1 MPVLYIIFFSRGSP
15 TPLPPFPCP
24 RPRRPRSLGDFQQH
38 LGRGSLGGFELPN
51 EDSCDFS
58 GNGNR
63 DGWQFQPKKCV
74 KCVKVNLK
82 PPKLDVLDIN
92 PACLLLMYIPH
103 IYLLGKGI

>member
-1 MPVLYIIFFSRGSP
+1 MPVLYMNFSAEAL
-15 TPLPPFPCP
+15 PLPPFPCP

-74 KCVKVNLK
+74 KCVNLK

-92 PACLLLMYIPH
+92 PACLLLM
-103 IYLLGKGI
+103 